1 VGVGGWERGG
11 LLYAMTQTDLFGFED
26 MRPKL
31 ILKKIITKERMEEV
45 RKLMDKGDDRSAAE
59 RLSDLNEALEKLEKR
74 IKHGHKR

>member
-1 VGVGGWERGG
+1 
-11 LLYAMTQTDLFGFED
+11 MTQTDLFGFED

>member
-1 VGVGGWERGG
+1 
-11 LLYAMTQTDLFGFED
+11 MTQTDLFGFED

-59 RLSDLNEALEKLEKR
+59 RLSDLNEALEKLERR
-74 IKHGHKR
+74 ITNKKQ